1 MTRDG
6 GVRTDLCRPSGLG
19 STCKASLLR
28 LHPPTVRYKR
38 LLLLQETS
46 QLGLWAAG
54 SGSVHLK
61 SAQLSTTSLGIHYV
75 SSGSEMSG
83 VGRLLLHH
91 FTNEMT
97 PVMIG
102 GGVLAHTILGVD
114 YNTST
119 GNIRFLILDPHY
131 TGREDLKTIH
141 NKGGCGWKPVSFWDK
156 KAHYNMCLPLRPRE
170 L

>member
-1 MTRDG
+1 MEYSTPG
-6 GVRTDLCRPSGLG
+6 FTPLQVECR
-19 STCKASLLR
+19 
-28 LHPPTVRYKR
+28 
-38 LLLLQETS
+38 
-46 QLGLWAAG
+46 
-54 SGSVHLK
+54 
-61 SAQLSTTSLGIHYV
+61 IHYV

-119 GNIRFLILDPHY
+119 GNIR
-131 TGREDLKTIH
+131 
-141 NKGGCGWKPVSFWDK
+141 
-156 KAHYNMCLPLRPRE
+156 
-170 L
+170 